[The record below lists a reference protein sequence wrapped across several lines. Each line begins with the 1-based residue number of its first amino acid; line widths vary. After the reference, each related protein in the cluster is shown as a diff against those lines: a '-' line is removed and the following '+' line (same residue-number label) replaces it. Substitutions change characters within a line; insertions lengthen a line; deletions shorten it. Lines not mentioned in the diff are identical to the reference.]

1 MDDNVQPMTC
11 NPLLPPII
19 GAEVLIDR
27 PDIILCDV
35 RWYLD
40 RTPGR
45 DAYFSGHIPG
55 AIYVDLDE
63 HLATLPTIS
72 GGRHPMPA
80 AASFAISMGSLGIKE
95 SDTVVAY
102 DDTNGMSAGRLVWML
117 RILGW
122 DAALLDGGIKGYPHQ
137 LETGNFRR
145 LSVFR
150 PIVQWP
156 SEFLAT
162 ADDAAAAG
170 SNKVDVLVD
179 SRTSDRFFGENEPVD
194 PKAGH
199 IPGAL
204 NAPFGDNTNDDGK
217 FFLPSELYSRF
228 AKIGVSDQNNTV
240 VYCGSGVSACNNL
253 LAIEYAGLGK
263 ARLYAGSWSQWSRDE
278 QRLIETK

>member
-1 MDDNVQPMTC
+1 MDDNVRPMTSHSM
-11 NPLLPPII
+11 LPPVI

-80 AASFAISMGSLGIKE
+80 AASFALSMGSLGIKE

-117 RILGW
+117 RILGC
-122 DAALLDGGIKGYPHQ
+122 DAALLDGGIKRYPHQ

-150 PIVQWP
+150 PIVEWP
-156 SEFLAT
+156 SKFLAT

-170 SNKVDVLVD
+170 SNKVDILVD

-199 IPGAL
+199 IPGAV
-204 NAPFGDNTNDDGK
+204 NAPFDNNTSDDGK

-228 AKIGVSDQNNTV
+228 TEIGVSDQNNTV

-278 QRLIETK
+278 KRPIATK

>member
-1 MDDNVQPMTC
+1 MDDNVQPMT
-11 NPLLPPII
+11 NHPMLPPII
-19 GAEVLIDR
+19 GAEVLINR

-80 AASFAISMGSLGIKE
+80 AASFALSMGSLGIKE

-117 RILGW
+117 RILGC
-122 DAALLDGGIKGYPHQ
+122 DAALLDGGIKRYPHQ

-150 PIVQWP
+150 PIIEWP
-156 SEFLAT
+156 SKFLAT

-170 SNKVDVLVD
+170 SNKVDILVD

-199 IPGAL
+199 IPGAV
-204 NAPFGDNTNDDGK
+204 NAPFDNNTSDDGK

-228 AKIGVSDQNNTV
+228 TEIGVSYQNNTV

-278 QRLIETK
+278 KRPIATK

>member
-1 MDDNVQPMTC
+1 MVDNVQPMTSHSM
-11 NPLLPPII
+11 LPPII
-19 GAEVLIDR
+19 GAEVLANR

-35 RWYLD
+35 RWCLD

-80 AASFAISMGSLGIKE
+80 AASFALSMGSLGIKE

-117 RILGW
+117 RILGC
-122 DAALLDGGIKGYPHQ
+122 DAALLDGGIKRYPHQ

-150 PIVQWP
+150 PIIEWP
-156 SEFLAT
+156 SKFLAT
-162 ADDAAAAG
+162 ADDAAAAC
-170 SNKVDVLVD
+170 SNKVDMLVD

-199 IPGAL
+199 IPGAV
-204 NAPFGDNTNDDGK
+204 NAPFDNNTSDDGK

-228 AKIGVSDQNNTV
+228 TEIGVSDQNNTV

-278 QRLIETK
+278 KRPIATK

>member
-27 PDIILCDV
+27 SDIILCDV

-117 RILGW
+117 RILGC

>member
-1 MDDNVQPMTC
+1 M
-11 NPLLPPII
+11 LPPVI

-80 AASFAISMGSLGIKE
+80 AASFALSMGSLGIKE

-117 RILGW
+117 RILGC
-122 DAALLDGGIKGYPHQ
+122 DAALLDGGIKRYPHQ

-150 PIVQWP
+150 PIIEWP
-156 SEFLAT
+156 PEFLAT
-162 ADDAAAAG
+162 ADDAGAAG

-179 SRTSDRFFGENEPVD
+179 SRASDRFFGENEPVD

-199 IPGAL
+199 IPGAV
-204 NAPFGDNTNDDGK
+204 NAPFGDNTSDDGK
-217 FFLPSELYSRF
+217 FFLPAELYSRF
-228 AKIGVSDQNNTV
+228 AELGVSDQNSTV
-240 VYCGSGVSACNNL
+240 VYCGSGISACNNL

-278 QRLIETK
+278 QRPIATK